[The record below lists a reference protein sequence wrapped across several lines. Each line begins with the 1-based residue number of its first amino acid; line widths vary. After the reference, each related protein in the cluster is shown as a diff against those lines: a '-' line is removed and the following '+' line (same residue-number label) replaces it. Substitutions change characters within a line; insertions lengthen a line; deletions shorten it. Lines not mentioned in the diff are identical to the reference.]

1 MDTSNISNYFSNNVS
16 LFVKIIKNFNFE
28 SLNNPLIKKF
38 IASVASKT
46 DTAYNK
52 LYGGDPVEYSPDEWN
67 DSFTDDFWTTLLL
80 FNIHTDSP
88 GEVVHLAWMFGRL
101 AFLTP
106 NGPKP
111 FYESKAVITIKYG
124 DEVWAE
130 CTIRDR
136 RNQLVEFSFLG
147 DEQKKDE
154 IPYNAFLETL
164 REFGSDYSE
173 LVNIFHLNFPIST
186 SISDLFIF

>member
-1 MDTSNISNYFSNNVS
+1 MDTRNISNYFNNNVS

-28 SLNNPLIKKF
+28 FLNNPLVKKF

-88 GEVVHLAWMFGRL
+88 GEIVHLGWMFGRL

-106 NGPKP
+106 SGPKP
-111 FYESKAVITIKYG
+111 FSESKAVVTIKYG
-124 DEVWAE
+124 DEIWAE

-136 RNQLVEFSFLG
+136 RNQLVEFSLLG
-147 DEQKKDE
+147 EEQKKDD
-154 IPYNAFLETL
+154 IPYQAFLETL
-164 REFGSDYSE
+164 RDFGSNYSE
-173 LVNIFHLNFPIST
+173 LINIFHLNFPIST
-186 SISDLFIF
+186 SVSDLFIF